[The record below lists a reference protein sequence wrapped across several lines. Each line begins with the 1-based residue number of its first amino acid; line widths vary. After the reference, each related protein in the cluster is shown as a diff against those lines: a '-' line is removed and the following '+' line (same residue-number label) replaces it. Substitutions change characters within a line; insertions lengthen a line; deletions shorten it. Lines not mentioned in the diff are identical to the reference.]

1 MGEPSNLPESE
12 SALYELA
19 TRSDEDQC
27 PREAVIKKLGSLNT
41 EASERR
47 LGELTEQGVSPV
59 ERQLAQKYT
68 GISESEH
75 TSDSISNKQADTE
88 PTELESKLQQENKQF
103 REALS
108 PSGDNR
114 QETDDGESD

>member
-1 MGEPSNLPESE
+1 MGEPSNLPENE

-27 PREAVIKKLGSLNT
+27 TREAGIKKLGDLNT

-59 ERQLAQKYT
+59 ERQLAQKYADVD
-68 GISESEH
+68 ESEH
-75 TSDSISNKQADTE
+75 PSDSLSSKQADAE

-103 REALS
+103 REALRS
-108 PSGDNR
+108 SGDNR
-114 QETDDGESD
+114 RETDDSESD